1 MTTVLS
7 TPLCELLGVRYPVV
21 LAGMAGGPTTPQL
34 VAAVSAAGGLGTFGA
49 SGMSADSLRLAI
61 RAARELTHQPIGV
74 NVLLAPPRPATSNDA
89 DVAAALAP
97 IRTKMGLPEPDP
109 SAPPSST
116 AASALELVGV
126 AIEEGVEVLSTGLGD
141 PAPVVARAR
150 SAGCPVVAMVA
161 TVEDARTAVASGAAA
176 VVAQGSEAGGHRSNF
191 TLPEAGL
198 PPMIG
203 SFALIPQVVAAVDV
217 PVVAAGGIMD
227 GAGLVA
233 ALALGAHGAQFG
245 TRFLATAES
254 GANPAYQRRLAEA
267 EDTATE
273 IITAFS
279 GRPARGLRNGVL
291 DALEAAGSPGVGYPR
306 QATQWADIRS
316 AADRT
321 GSDNT
326 SLWAGQAACR
336 VTPGVPAAD
345 VVASIMAEA
354 QATLHRLAAG

>member
-1 MTTVLS
+1 MPAALK
-7 TPLCELLGVRYPVV
+7 TPLCELLGIRYPIL

-49 SGMSADSLRLAI
+49 SGMSADGLREAI
-61 RAARELTHQPIGV
+61 RTARGLTDAPLGV
-74 NVLLAPPRPATSNDA
+74 NVLLAPPRPATSDA
-89 DVAAALAP
+89 AEVATALAP
-97 IRTKMGLPEPDP
+97 IRTQMGLPEPNP
-109 SAPPSST
+109 ASTPAGT
-116 AASALELVGV
+116 AASALDLIAV
-126 AIEEGVEVLSTGLGD
+126 AVDEGVEVLSTGLGD
-141 PAPVVARAR
+141 PAPVVSLARP
-150 SAGCPVVAMVA
+150 AGRPVVAMVA
-161 TVEDARTAVASGAAA
+161 TVADARTAVASGADAI
-176 VVAQGSEAGGHRSNF
+176 VAQGSEAGGHRSNF

-345 VVASIMAEA
+345 VVASIMAEV